1 MNPDVHQ
8 QQPLTPR
15 FAGAVFFAIYSL
27 LLAIFTKYTLLTLR
41 DSAILP
47 LLPTLLIALITGAL
61 IGSCFGPWL
70 AKKAPWYRSFLIGVF
85 LGFISMI
92 IGALAILLHYY
103 FSDST
108 LLNQAQH
115 WKDYLVIYTA
125 ILASL
130 CLTLG
135 VWLIPLTGFMAVYF
149 NKQFLPGLIAAD
161 SQRLKTPTKASDDKK

>member
-1 MNPDVHQ
+1 MNHQ
-8 QQPLTPR
+8 EPLTPR

-70 AKKAPWYRSFLIGVF
+70 AKKAPWYRSFLIGIL
-85 LGFISMI
+85 LGLVSMI
-92 IGALAILLHYY
+92 IGAMIILLHYY
-103 FSDST
+103 FSGSI
-108 LLNQAQH
+108 LLNKAQY
-115 WKDYLVIYTA
+115 WKDYLIIYTA
-125 ILASL
+125 ILASIS
-130 CLTLG
+130 LTLG
-135 VWLIPLTGFMAVYF
+135 IWLIPLTGFVALYF

-161 SQRLKTPTKASDDKK
+161 TQRLKKPTKAPDDKK